1 MSGGGAKAGRRLV
14 ISGASKKAKKIERFS
29 FLRSFFFDRKES
41 QIPLKK
47 HWQEEF
53 CRMRGL

>member
-1 MSGGGAKAGRRLV
+1 M
-14 ISGASKKAKKIERFS
+14 ISGASKKAKEIEHFS
-29 FLRSFFFDRKES
+29 FLRRVFFNRKES

-53 CRMRGL
+53 CRMCGL